1 MSKQTLREGPMGK
14 ETTGERIQT
23 LSNNLSGKRSGTSP
37 VYAYSITHLSAI
49 VKGFSKL
56 FEKFFEKNIAGKG

>member
-23 LSNNLSGKRSGTSP
+23 LSDNLSGKWPASLLFT
-37 VYAYSITHLSAI
+37 LI
-49 VKGFSKL
+49 V
-56 FEKFFEKNIAGKG
+56 